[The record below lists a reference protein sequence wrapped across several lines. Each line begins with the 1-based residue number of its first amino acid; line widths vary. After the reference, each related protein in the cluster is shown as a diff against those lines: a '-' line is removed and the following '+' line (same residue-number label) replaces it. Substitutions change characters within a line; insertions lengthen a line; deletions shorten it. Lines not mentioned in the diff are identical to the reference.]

1 MSLRMEACGALRAE
15 RARAKAEVR
24 SLRVA
29 LLQARSVKSESRVV
43 EYLAAQLK
51 RAEKKLARARR
62 SLRALR

>member
-15 RARAKAEVR
+15 LARAKAEVR

-29 LLQARSVKSESRVV
+29 LLRTRSVNPASRVV
-43 EYLAAQLK
+43 EYLTAQLK